1 MFSFVL
7 SSLLLLPGS
16 WASLVK
22 DCVNRE
28 LVDPWDVRE
37 RGEHFIHLAM
47 IISGGKED
55 IEHFTSKADRLLVTV
70 LSTSKGN
77 SIHLIFITEES
88 SVPTIA
94 RHVESAFARA
104 LRERILFNSETWKQV
119 KGRMF
124 RIPKLRVEFVSM
136 ASITSRHR
144 IRIEHLKKHF
154 NNYSDWYTM
163 KGDPKWAWMPAAKYN
178 HDLFY
183 LSPFYHLDFPFD
195 KLIVTDTDI
204 EFKFSIDSLY
214 AQFSQFSANHLYSL
228 GPDLTPFYAD
238 RLFDYRLLHPETRL
252 GLPGELQGVNTGVVL
267 LHLERMRRSEKFN
280 RYVKSSRK

>member
-7 SSLLLLPGS
+7 SSLLLLPVS

-94 RHVESAFARA
+94 RH
-104 LRERILFNSETWKQV
+104 NKNNNN
-119 KGRMF
+119 
-124 RIPKLRVEFVSM
+124 
-136 ASITSRHR
+136 
-144 IRIEHLKKHF
+144 KK
-154 NNYSDWYTM
+154 
-163 KGDPKWAWMPAAKYN
+163 KY
-178 HDLFY
+178 
-183 LSPFYHLDFPFD
+183 
-195 KLIVTDTDI
+195 
-204 EFKFSIDSLY
+204 
-214 AQFSQFSANHLYSL
+214 
-228 GPDLTPFYAD
+228 
-238 RLFDYRLLHPETRL
+238 
-252 GLPGELQGVNTGVVL
+252 
-267 LHLERMRRSEKFN
+267 
-280 RYVKSSRK
+280 